1 MIGGVHSMVAF
12 RRGYVLNSM
21 TIHSNNP
28 LLVLNPVLYVT
39 VSSGVILMLL
49 YPAWVSNLPNSAR
62 AGSVEQMAMTTRTIG
77 LRKGMTRI
85 REGAEEVYT
94 FVGRRTLIEGEAGRF
109 RARSSRDGK
118 RARR

>member
-1 MIGGVHSMVAF
+1 
-12 RRGYVLNSM
+12 
-21 TIHSNNP
+21 
-28 LLVLNPVLYVT
+28 
-39 VSSGVILMLL
+39 
-49 YPAWVSNLPNSAR
+49 
-62 AGSVEQMAMTTRTIG
+62 MA
-77 LRKGMTRI
+77 RI